1 MQQRIPYDGNDLG
14 AVYTKKYT
22 AFRLWAPTADAVTLC
37 LYREGDGDCLSDTL
51 PMKRDVQGTWTIRV
65 DGDLRHVYYTYR
77 LERSGKTVE
86 SQDPYSVAVGVNG
99 QRSMVLDLKETDP
112 ENFKED
118 HGPVFSNRTDL
129 VICEISV
136 LDSTADGSS
145 GVKYPGKYL
154 GLAEKGTKN
163 KEGEATGLD
172 YLKSLGITH
181 VQIMPMYD
189 FASIDEAAPKKREY
203 NWGYDPLNYNV
214 PEGSFSTDPFHGEVR
229 IREMKEMIAAF
240 HREGIGVIMDVVYN
254 HTYDLDSCL
263 QKCEPDYYYRM
274 NGTRYSNASACG
286 NEIASEQPMMRKYI
300 VESVCYWAR
309 EYHVDGFRFDLMG
322 VLDIDTMNEI
332 SRRLK
337 EINPYIILYG
347 EGWTGGTSTMPEFR
361 RAMKRNARMLDGIG
375 MFSDDIRDM
384 VRGHVFYNKDCGYVS
399 GKEKM
404 KVAVRYCAT
413 GGVWHPQVD
422 YAAYTYA
429 AGGTWTDT
437 PEKVIN
443 YVSCHD
449 NLTLWDKLQIS
460 RPDCDAGERLAMNR
474 LATAMVFTAQG
485 VPFFLS
491 GEEFART
498 KPAGKN
504 GEVSENSYN
513 LPYETNVLRYDW
525 NDEQKEL
532 QQYYRGLIAF
542 RKAHKGLRMTD
553 AEEIRQN
560 ILFMEMTS
568 EQTVAFT
575 IRQPEETLLVAYNA
589 SGRKETLLLP
599 DDRTWTLYIDDLHA
613 GTEPIGSVHS
623 NMELP
628 ATGRSNAPHIVSV
641 STEGVRAE
649 VLLHALEDKEIY
661 VSAGSACSSNK
672 PSVSHTLKSIGLK
685 PEFLDAT
692 IRFSFC
698 VETTEEEIDYA
709 VKEMAA
715 LVPMLQ
721 KYTRH

>member
-460 RPDCDAGERLAMNR
+460 RSDCDAGERLAMNR
-474 LATAMVFTAQG
+474 LAAAMVFTAQG

-568 EQTVAFT
+568 EQTIAFT

-628 ATGRSNAPHIVSV
+628 ATGCV
-641 STEGVRAE
+641 
-649 VLLHALEDKEIY
+649 VLGINEL
-661 VSAGSACSSNK
+661 SC
-672 PSVSHTLKSIGLK
+672 
-685 PEFLDAT
+685 
-692 IRFSFC
+692 
-698 VETTEEEIDYA
+698 
-709 VKEMAA
+709 
-715 LVPMLQ
+715 
-721 KYTRH
+721 

>member
-399 GKEKM
+399 GKDGM
-404 KVAVRYCAT
+404 KVSVRYCAT

-460 RPDCDAGERLAMNR
+460 RPDCNAGERLAMNR
-474 LATAMVFTAQG
+474 LAAAMVFTAQG

-498 KPAGKN
+498 KPVGKN

-553 AEEIRQN
+553 AEEIRKN

-628 ATGRSNAPHIVSV
+628 ATGCV
-641 STEGVRAE
+641 
-649 VLLHALEDKEIY
+649 VLGINEL
-661 VSAGSACSSNK
+661 SC
-672 PSVSHTLKSIGLK
+672 
-685 PEFLDAT
+685 
-692 IRFSFC
+692 
-698 VETTEEEIDYA
+698 
-709 VKEMAA
+709 
-715 LVPMLQ
+715 
-721 KYTRH
+721 

>member
-118 HGPVFSNRTDL
+118 HGPVFSNCTDL

-474 LATAMVFTAQG
+474 LAAAMVFTAQG

-553 AEEIRQN
+553 AEEIRKN

-613 GTEPIGSVHS
+613 GTEPIGSAHS

-628 ATGRSNAPHIVSV
+628 ATGCV
-641 STEGVRAE
+641 
-649 VLLHALEDKEIY
+649 VLGISEL
-661 VSAGSACSSNK
+661 SC
-672 PSVSHTLKSIGLK
+672 
-685 PEFLDAT
+685 
-692 IRFSFC
+692 
-698 VETTEEEIDYA
+698 
-709 VKEMAA
+709 
-715 LVPMLQ
+715 
-721 KYTRH
+721 

>member
-37 LYREGDGDCLSDTL
+37 LYREGDVDCLSDTL

-189 FASIDEAAPKKREY
+189 FASIDEAAPKKRKY

-474 LATAMVFTAQG
+474 LAAAMVFTAQG

-568 EQTVAFT
+568 EQTIAFI

-613 GTEPIGSVHS
+613 GTRPIGSVHS

-628 ATGRSNAPHIVSV
+628 ATGCV
-641 STEGVRAE
+641 
-649 VLLHALEDKEIY
+649 VLGINEL
-661 VSAGSACSSNK
+661 SC
-672 PSVSHTLKSIGLK
+672 
-685 PEFLDAT
+685 
-692 IRFSFC
+692 
-698 VETTEEEIDYA
+698 
-709 VKEMAA
+709 
-715 LVPMLQ
+715 
-721 KYTRH
+721 

>member
-86 SQDPYSVAVGVNG
+86 LQDPYSVAVGVNG

-474 LATAMVFTAQG
+474 LAAAMVFTAQG

-568 EQTVAFT
+568 EQTIAFI

-623 NMELP
+623 NMELS
-628 ATGRSNAPHIVSV
+628 ATGCV
-641 STEGVRAE
+641 
-649 VLLHALEDKEIY
+649 VLGISEL
-661 VSAGSACSSNK
+661 SC
-672 PSVSHTLKSIGLK
+672 
-685 PEFLDAT
+685 
-692 IRFSFC
+692 
-698 VETTEEEIDYA
+698 
-709 VKEMAA
+709 
-715 LVPMLQ
+715 
-721 KYTRH
+721 

>member
-37 LYREGDGDCLSDTL
+37 LYREGDGDCLPDTL

-229 IREMKEMIAAF
+229 IREIKEMIAAF

-347 EGWTGGTSTMPEFR
+347 EGWTGGTSIMPEFR

-399 GKEKM
+399 GKDGM
-404 KVAVRYCAT
+404 KVAVRYCAA

-474 LATAMVFTAQG
+474 LAAAMVFTAQG

-628 ATGRSNAPHIVSV
+628 ATGCV
-641 STEGVRAE
+641 
-649 VLLHALEDKEIY
+649 VLGINEL
-661 VSAGSACSSNK
+661 SC
-672 PSVSHTLKSIGLK
+672 
-685 PEFLDAT
+685 
-692 IRFSFC
+692 
-698 VETTEEEIDYA
+698 
-709 VKEMAA
+709 
-715 LVPMLQ
+715 
-721 KYTRH
+721 

>member
-65 DGDLRHVYYTYR
+65 DGDLRYVYYTYR

-86 SQDPYSVAVGVNG
+86 LQDPYSVAVGVNG

-399 GKEKM
+399 GKDGM
-404 KVAVRYCAT
+404 KVAVRYCAA

-474 LATAMVFTAQG
+474 LAAAMVFTAQG

-568 EQTVAFT
+568 EQTIAFI

-589 SGRKETLLLP
+589 SGRKETFLLP

-628 ATGRSNAPHIVSV
+628 ATGCV
-641 STEGVRAE
+641 
-649 VLLHALEDKEIY
+649 VLGISEL
-661 VSAGSACSSNK
+661 SC
-672 PSVSHTLKSIGLK
+672 
-685 PEFLDAT
+685 
-692 IRFSFC
+692 
-698 VETTEEEIDYA
+698 
-709 VKEMAA
+709 
-715 LVPMLQ
+715 
-721 KYTRH
+721 

>member
-460 RPDCDAGERLAMNR
+460 RSDCDAGVRLAMNR
-474 LATAMVFTAQG
+474 LAAAMVFTAQG

-628 ATGRSNAPHIVSV
+628 ATGCV
-641 STEGVRAE
+641 
-649 VLLHALEDKEIY
+649 VLGINEL
-661 VSAGSACSSNK
+661 SC
-672 PSVSHTLKSIGLK
+672 
-685 PEFLDAT
+685 
-692 IRFSFC
+692 
-698 VETTEEEIDYA
+698 
-709 VKEMAA
+709 
-715 LVPMLQ
+715 
-721 KYTRH
+721 

>member
-474 LATAMVFTAQG
+474 LAAAMVFTAQG

-553 AEEIRQN
+553 AEEIHQN

-628 ATGRSNAPHIVSV
+628 ATGCV
-641 STEGVRAE
+641 
-649 VLLHALEDKEIY
+649 VLGINEL
-661 VSAGSACSSNK
+661 SC
-672 PSVSHTLKSIGLK
+672 
-685 PEFLDAT
+685 
-692 IRFSFC
+692 
-698 VETTEEEIDYA
+698 
-709 VKEMAA
+709 
-715 LVPMLQ
+715 
-721 KYTRH
+721 

>member
-474 LATAMVFTAQG
+474 LAAAMVFTAQG

-628 ATGRSNAPHIVSV
+628 ATGCV
-641 STEGVRAE
+641 
-649 VLLHALEDKEIY
+649 VLGINEL
-661 VSAGSACSSNK
+661 SC
-672 PSVSHTLKSIGLK
+672 
-685 PEFLDAT
+685 
-692 IRFSFC
+692 
-698 VETTEEEIDYA
+698 
-709 VKEMAA
+709 
-715 LVPMLQ
+715 
-721 KYTRH
+721 

>member
-1 MQQRIPYDGNDLG
+1 MQAFFKKISFNYVAFYLLNDFKKEFKNISIDKFLSKESIDKLLADNAELVLSNEPAKLGDTVVLDFKGYIDGKEFEGGSADNYSLVLG
-14 AVYTKKYT
+14 SNSFVPGFEEQLVGVSAETKKDVLITFPEQYVKDLAGKPAKFVCMIHEVKT
-22 AFRLWAPTADAVTLC
+22 KVVPELNDEFVETLNIAN
-37 LYREGDGDCLSDTL
+37 
-51 PMKRDVQGTWTIRV
+51 V
-65 DGDLRHVYYTYR
+65 
-77 LERSGKTVE
+77 KTVE
-86 SQDPYSVAVGVNG
+86 
-99 QRSMVLDLKETDP
+99 DLKKHQKNKLFNEKVRNAESDYLQRLI
-112 ENFKED
+112 NK
-118 HGPVFSNRTDL
+118 
-129 VICEISV
+129 ICENSEVVIGEKV
-136 LDSTADGSS
+136 LEAEAKNTVEKTKQQVEQNGLTFEQ
-145 GVKYPGKYL
+145 YLQIL
-154 GLAEKGTKN
+154 GLTEENVTSKDGIS
-163 KEGEATGLD
+163 TGID
-172 YLKSLGITH
+172 YIADMGVTH
-181 VQIMPMYD
+181 VQIMPSYD

-309 EYHVDGFRFDLMG
+309 EYHMDGFRFDLMG

-337 EINPYIILYG
+337 EINPHIILYG
-347 EGWTGGTSTMPEFR
+347 EGWTGGTSIMPEFR

-404 KVAVRYCAT
+404 KVAVRYCAA

-422 YAAYTYA
+422 YASYTYA

-474 LATAMVFTAQG
+474 LAAAMVFTAQG
-485 VPFFLS
+485 VPFFLG

-498 KPAGKN
+498 KPAGNN

-525 NDEQKEL
+525 SDGQKGL

-568 EQTVAFT
+568 EQTIAFI
-575 IRQPEETLLVAYNA
+575 IRQTEETLLVAYNA

-613 GTEPIGSVHS
+613 GTRPIGSVHS

-628 ATGRSNAPHIVSV
+628 ATGCV
-641 STEGVRAE
+641 
-649 VLLHALEDKEIY
+649 VLGINEL
-661 VSAGSACSSNK
+661 SC
-672 PSVSHTLKSIGLK
+672 
-685 PEFLDAT
+685 
-692 IRFSFC
+692 
-698 VETTEEEIDYA
+698 
-709 VKEMAA
+709 
-715 LVPMLQ
+715 
-721 KYTRH
+721 

>member
-112 ENFKED
+112 ENFEKD
-118 HGPVFSNRTDL
+118 HGPVFQNRTDL

-286 NEIASEQPMMRKYI
+286 NEVASEQPMMRKYI

-399 GKEKM
+399 GKDGM
-404 KVAVRYCAT
+404 KVPVRYCAT

-474 LATAMVFTAQG
+474 LAAAMVFTAQG

-498 KPAGKN
+498 KPVGEN

-553 AEEIRQN
+553 AEEIRKN

-613 GTEPIGSVHS
+613 GTRPIGSVHS

-628 ATGRSNAPHIVSV
+628 ATGCV
-641 STEGVRAE
+641 
-649 VLLHALEDKEIY
+649 VLGINEL
-661 VSAGSACSSNK
+661 SC
-672 PSVSHTLKSIGLK
+672 
-685 PEFLDAT
+685 
-692 IRFSFC
+692 
-698 VETTEEEIDYA
+698 
-709 VKEMAA
+709 
-715 LVPMLQ
+715 
-721 KYTRH
+721 

>member
-404 KVAVRYCAT
+404 KVAVRYCAA

-474 LATAMVFTAQG
+474 LAAAMVFTAQG

-568 EQTVAFT
+568 EQTIAFT

-613 GTEPIGSVHS
+613 GTRPIGSVHS

-628 ATGRSNAPHIVSV
+628 ATGCV
-641 STEGVRAE
+641 
-649 VLLHALEDKEIY
+649 VLGINEL
-661 VSAGSACSSNK
+661 SC
-672 PSVSHTLKSIGLK
+672 
-685 PEFLDAT
+685 
-692 IRFSFC
+692 
-698 VETTEEEIDYA
+698 
-709 VKEMAA
+709 
-715 LVPMLQ
+715 
-721 KYTRH
+721 

>member
-37 LYREGDGDCLSDTL
+37 LYREGDGDCLPDTL

-474 LATAMVFTAQG
+474 LAAAMVFTAQG

-568 EQTVAFT
+568 EQTIAFT

-613 GTEPIGSVHS
+613 GTRPIGSVHS

-628 ATGRSNAPHIVSV
+628 ATGCV
-641 STEGVRAE
+641 
-649 VLLHALEDKEIY
+649 VLGINEL
-661 VSAGSACSSNK
+661 SC
-672 PSVSHTLKSIGLK
+672 
-685 PEFLDAT
+685 
-692 IRFSFC
+692 
-698 VETTEEEIDYA
+698 
-709 VKEMAA
+709 
-715 LVPMLQ
+715 
-721 KYTRH
+721 